1 MFMVSFFLTLSFIFM
16 LQKEGKITESDFM
29 YFHVIIFIFSTE
41 KEIAKLGINFVFQYS
56 MVN

>member
-1 MFMVSFFLTLSFIFM
+1 M

-29 YFHVIIFIFSTE
+29 YFHIIIFIFSTE
-41 KEIAKLGINFVFQYS
+41 KEIAKLRINFVFQYS